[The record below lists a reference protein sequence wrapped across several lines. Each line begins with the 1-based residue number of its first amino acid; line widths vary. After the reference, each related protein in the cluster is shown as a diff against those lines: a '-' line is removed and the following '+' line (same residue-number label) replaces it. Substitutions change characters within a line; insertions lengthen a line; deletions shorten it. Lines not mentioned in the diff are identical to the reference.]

1 METGTFSIPKLRT
14 MARHA
19 LPHVVEGT
27 LLPIGIFY
35 AAMWL
40 SRFWGAVA
48 ASLAF
53 SWGAVAFRVAT
64 RRSVPGLLLVGAL
77 GLTVRAIVAVLNDS
91 PFVYFLQPTLGT
103 FALAAAFLL
112 SVPAGKPLAARL
124 AADFLPM
131 PDWFVAHPA
140 IRRFFVRITVLWA
153 GVQLGNAAVAL
164 WLLMNESITVFL
176 ALKTGVTA
184 LTMAAAIGWS
194 TLWFRRVLRTN
205 GLSAAVAG

>member
-1 METGTFSIPKLRT
+1 MEPGTFSIPKLRT

-27 LLPIGIFY
+27 LLPMGIFY
-35 AAMWL
+35 GAMWL
-40 SRFWGAVA
+40 AGFWGAVT

-53 SWGAVAFRVAT
+53 SWGAVGFRVAT
-64 RRSVPGLLLVGAL
+64 RRAVPGLLIVGAL
-77 GLTVRAIVAVLNDS
+77 GLSVRAAVALLNNS

-103 FALAAAFLL
+103 FALAAAFLF

-131 PDWFVAHPA
+131 PDWFTGHPA

-153 GVQLGNAAVAL
+153 GVQLGNATVAL
-164 WLLMNESITVFL
+164 WLLLNEPIGLFL
-176 ALKTGVTA
+176 ALKTAATA
-184 LTMAAAIGWS
+184 LIMGAAIAVS
-194 TLWFRRVLRTN
+194 TMWFRRVLRVN
-205 GLSAAVAG
+205 GLSAGVAA